1 MGPTN
6 LIVPNDFV
14 TIAAA
19 HPQKKTQTNPAGH
32 IAEAIS
38 TTTIDAPPPAV
49 ISNSSVAIFQRS
61 ATSLGHGVWWDGS
74 SFFGGVGETSGWD
87 AVFCNN

>member
-1 MGPTN
+1 MYPPI
-6 LIVPNDFV
+6 LI
-14 TIAAA
+14 
-19 HPQKKTQTNPAGH
+19 AGH

-61 ATSLGHGVWWDGS
+61 AVSLGHGVWWDGS
-74 SFFGGVGETSGWD
+74 YFFGGVGEASGWD
-87 AVFCNN
+87 AVFVIINGNLLRFSHI